1 MTFASADEAIAAITR
16 LGDELTNR
24 LGPPA
29 QRPKW
34 SVDIHEY
41 TIR

>member
-24 LGPPA
+24 LGPPEMVGGH
-29 QRPKW
+29 P
-34 SVDIHEY
+34 
-41 TIR
+41 